1 MDDNKARSLQDFAG
15 DTSFSLGHAET
26 LLQMTIHKTAE
37 AFDACDIDTPKRA
50 EVSGYM
56 ARSALREIRSLLFAL
71 QDAVRPIRKDIDQ
84 LEKERCF

>member
-1 MDDNKARSLQDFAG
+1 MSDDKALLLQDFAG
-15 DTSFSLGHAET
+15 DTAFSLGHAET
-26 LLQMTIHKTAE
+26 LLGITIAKTAE

-50 EVSGYM
+50 EISGCM

-84 LEKERCF
+84 LKKERCF